1 MSVTRVLMPQWMPRS
16 RAISSSQRAMNFLRL
31 IVGSSSARMK
41 KPTLC
46 SFTSTSISSTNF
58 FGSRV
63 RYCRQNF
70 HCEQN
75 EQVKGQPR
83 AKLGIATRQ
92 LSGM

>member
-1 MSVTRVLMPQWMPRS
+1 M
-16 RAISSSQRAMNFLRL
+16 SSSQNSTNFLRL

-46 SFTSTSISSTNF
+46 SLTSISISSTNF

-63 RYCRQNF
+63 RYWRQNF
-70 HCEQN
+70 HCEQKL
-75 EQVKGQPR
+75 QVNGQPR
-83 AKLGIATRQ
+83 AKFGMATRQ

>member
-1 MSVTRVLMPQWMPRS
+1 MTRVLIPQVMPRS
-16 RAISSSQRAMNFLRL
+16 RAISSSQRATNFFLL

-46 SFTSTSISSTNF
+46 SLTSISISSTNF
-58 FGSRV
+58 FGSLV

-83 AKLGIATRQ
+83 AKLGMATRQ
-92 LSGM
+92 FSGM